1 MMDERRYYR
10 KKEENYEFCKHCLYV
25 LMRRTQ
31 KTLARC
37 PNCGEPYY

>member
-10 KKEENYEFCKHCLYV
+10 KEEENYEFCKHCLHV
-25 LMRRTQ
+25 LTRRT
-31 KTLARC
+31 LVRC